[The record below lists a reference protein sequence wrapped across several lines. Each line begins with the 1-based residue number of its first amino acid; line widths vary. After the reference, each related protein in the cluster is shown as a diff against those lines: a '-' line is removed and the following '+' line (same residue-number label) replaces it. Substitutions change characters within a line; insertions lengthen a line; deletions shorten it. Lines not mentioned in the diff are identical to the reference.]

1 MSRQTAVWAN
11 NVNFY
16 ERERAACGG
25 WSGGVCSPA
34 PHNNLGLELMQQGL
48 YARAIAVLEEGTPHL
63 ELSPA
68 RAEPTKKTT
77 HPI

>member
-34 PHNNLGLELMQQGL
+34 PHNNLGLELMHRGQCN
-48 YARAIAVLEEGTPHL
+48 RAVAVLEEGTPIQL
-63 ELSPA
+63 NAPS
-68 RAEPTKKTT
+68 RAQP
-77 HPI
+77 